1 MSGGAFAFGMLSRA
15 HGRRPGSRLE
25 TEICLEP
32 VRTRCPRLARAR
44 LLRRTLLSRLTRRPL
59 LSQKLRPAPEASSQ
73 KHLKGGL
80 SIKAKMK
87 VRRLPGLSICQTHKV
102 APATAKDYV
111 EVFGEVVAF
120 ALSVPQFRWDDPA
133 IVDQMLVG
141 LFDDRLLE
149 GVHAGWSGKVFS
161 AMGHCLP
168 AFASG
173 GKSLFPRAKAAQAG

>member
-1 MSGGAFAFGMLSRA
+1 
-15 HGRRPGSRLE
+15 
-25 TEICLEP
+25 
-32 VRTRCPRLARAR
+32 
-44 LLRRTLLSRLTRRPL
+44 
-59 LSQKLRPAPEASSQ
+59 
-73 KHLKGGL
+73 
-80 SIKAKMK
+80 MK
-87 VRRLPGLSICQTHKV
+87 IRQLPGLSICQTHKV

-161 AMGHCLP
+161 AMGYCLP

-173 GKSLFPRAKAAQAG
+173 GKSLFPRAKAAQTGWKKITPSRSRLPMTFELACGLFHVLMVMGRLGDDGDCKVRL